1 MDTYIKQC
9 DCEEIQDVAPF
20 EPGTRIWRWYHQGG
34 GPAGIDIVEDI
45 GEGGPYGRNK
55 AELKEEGSVILP
67 RQKDW
72 QNILFREH
80 YAPAVPT
87 AIKIHIATIIM
98 HREVIDYM
106 EGWGIN
112 QPCEAWARLF
122 MNFHDKRWTDEGWV

>member
-1 MDTYIKQC
+1 MDTYTKQC
-9 DCEEIQDVAPF
+9 DCPEIQGLW
-20 EPGTRIWRWYHQGG
+20 EPNYGDRVWVVDDGKVGMVHDPEDCPADTRGYYVW
-34 GPAGIDIVEDI
+34 
-45 GEGGPYGRNK
+45 
-55 AELKEEGSVILP
+55 LP

-72 QNILFREH
+72 QNILLREH
-80 YAPAVPT
+80 YAPATPT